1 MKKRILALLLAL
13 CMIASLA
20 ACGGADDTAEPDE
33 TPAAADETLE
43 PSEEAAE
50 PSDETLSA
58 EAGSWSIYWYL
69 CGSDL
74 ESGGGFATGDLSE
87 LMQVQLPEDVN
98 VVIETGG
105 ASE

>member
-13 CMIASLA
+13 CMLASLA
-20 ACGGADDTAEPDE
+20 ACGGADDTEEPAE
-33 TPAAADETLE
+33 TPAAADEAVET
-43 PSEEAAE
+43 PEETAE
-50 PSDETLSA
+50 PADETTSA

-87 LMQVQLPEDVN
+87 LMEVQLPENVN
-98 VVIETGG
+98 
-105 ASE
+105 